1 MKKTV
6 AVLLLCLCLSAC
18 GAPSGDSGAS
28 LLGRASGMHEELCL
42 ITLDGREVPPWR

>member
-28 LLGRASGMHEELCL
+28 LLGRASGLDEELCL
-42 ITLDGREVPPWR
+42 LTVDGRTAPALR

>member
-28 LLGRASGMHEELCL
+28 VLGRASGRGAERWLR
-42 ITLDGREVPPWR
+42 TVDGREVPAGR